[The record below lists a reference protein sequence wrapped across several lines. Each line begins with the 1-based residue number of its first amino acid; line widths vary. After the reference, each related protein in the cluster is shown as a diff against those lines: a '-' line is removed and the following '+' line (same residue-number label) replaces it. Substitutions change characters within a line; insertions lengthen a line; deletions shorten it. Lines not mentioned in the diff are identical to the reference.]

1 MNRFLKITL
10 SPISLLYGLLMACR
24 NLMFRTGLLKSTTF
38 QVPVISVGNLSA
50 GGTGKTPQTE
60 YLIRLLSPRFK
71 TATLSRGYG
80 RKSSGF
86 HEANPQDDVA
96 RTGDEPL
103 QFCRKFQQVVVAV
116 DERRTR
122 GARILL
128 ERHPDLEVILLDD
141 AYQHRYI
148 KPGLSLLLTD
158 YRALFHEDMPLPS
171 GTLREFRSGAVRA
184 DIIIVTK
191 TPRIFSPITRRRIL
205 EEMHPAPHQRV
216 FFSYLNYGALVP
228 LFDYQEEVP
237 PKLISILLFTG
248 IANDYP
254 LREHLERQCSDLNII
269 KFQDHHQYSRRDI
282 QEIIRRFQD
291 LPTQK
296 KIMVTTEKDCMRL
309 KNQEFAVLFK
319 NLPLFC
325 IPIESEFHGEDK
337 ANFDEIILNYVAKDR
352 RNR

>member
-10 SPISLLYGLLMACR
+10 SPVSLLYGLLMACR
-24 NLMFRTGLLKSTTF
+24 NLMFRTGILKSTTF
-38 QVPVISVGNLSA
+38 QVPVICVGNLSA
-50 GGTGKTPQTE
+50 GGTGKTPQIE
-60 YLIRLLSPRFK
+60 YLIRLLSPQFNI
-71 TATLSRGYG
+71 ATLSRGYG
-80 RKSSGF
+80 RKSNGF
-86 HEANPQDDVA
+86 VEATPQDDVEKL
-96 RTGDEPL
+96 GDEPM
-103 QFCRKFQQVVVAV
+103 QFCQKYHPVVVAV

-122 GARILL
+122 GTRLLL
-128 ERHPDLEVILLDD
+128 ERHPDLEVVLLDD

-148 KPGLSLLLTD
+148 KPGLTLLLTD
-158 YRALFHEDMPLPS
+158 YRALYYEDMPLPS
-171 GTLREFRSGAVRA
+171 GTLREFRSGAARA
-184 DIIIVTK
+184 DIIVVTK

-205 EEMHPAPHQRV
+205 EDMRPAPHQRV
-216 FFSYLNYGALVP
+216 FFSFLSYGNLIPV
-228 LFDYQEEVP
+228 FDYSAGIPQ
-237 PKLISILLFTG
+237 KLISILLFTG

-254 LREHLERQCSDLNII
+254 LREHLDRQCSDLNLI
-269 KFQDHHQYSRRDI
+269 KFRDHHNYTLRDV

-309 KNQEFAVLFK
+309 KNQEFAGLFK

-325 IPIESEFHGEDK
+325 IPIETEFHGEDK